1 MKSIRSIFFVL
12 LLLMVGAAELKA
24 THIVGGEMRYRC
36 LGNNEYEITLVIFR
50 DCFYGNPQAWF
61 DDPASIGVFNSSNIL
76 LRQILVAPMGNDTL
90 QPVLNNE
97 CFVAPPSVCVH
108 TTTYRDTVNLEP
120 ISGGYTLAY
129 QRCCRNQT
137 IANIVNP
144 LATGATYSV
153 TISETALQQCNN
165 SPQFNQWP
173 PIYICAGEPINFDQS
188 ARDIDGD
195 SIVYRLC
202 EPLQG
207 ANQAIPMPQPPNP
220 PPYLPVTW
228 VSPPYGVAN
237 MLNGTPGDPPL
248 AIDYQTG
255 LLTGLPNTV
264 GQFVVGICVEEYRN
278 GQLIGTMRRDFQY
291 NVGLCGQATS
301 AFFAP
306 EIQCGNLFVLF
317 QNQSNNAT
325 EYLWRFNDPA
335 QPDAFS
341 TNINAAFNFSD
352 TGTYQIML
360 IANPGTVCADTAER
374 SIRLLPNSLF
384 PGFDVQFGP
393 CSDSITLNVTD
404 QSFDTLSTII
414 RRSWRLMPGGQSSTA
429 INPQF
434 VIRDDGVY
442 TLELTVEAENGCVQ
456 TSAQSFP
463 IILLNL
469 EAPDSVAIC
478 RGDTATLRVPGGTGQ
493 NLSFSWSPEQ
503 NIVSGASAAEVRVA
517 PLNTTIYTVVVENI
531 LGCRQTFQV
540 PVIVSE
546 NLPVIIATA
555 EPDTIAPGETTRLEA
570 TFNPG
575 YRYEW
580 TPDPSLSRT
589 DIHNPTATPVQS
601 TTYRVTATDEAGC
614 STTALVTVVVRAPEC
629 SEPFI
634 YVPNGFS
641 PNGDGRNDVLFVRGT
656 GIEELY
662 FVVYDRWGE
671 KVFETTSQ
679 DMGWDGRFRGKA
691 LNSDVFGFYLRVRCF
706 NGEDFFKKG
715 NVTLLR

>member
-1 MKSIRSIFFVL
+1 MFTPPF
-12 LLLMVGAAELKA
+12 
-24 THIVGGEMRYRC
+24 
-36 LGNNEYEITLVIFR
+36 
-50 DCFYGNPQAWF
+50 
-61 DDPASIGVFNSSNIL
+61 IGTRLS
-76 LRQILVAPMGNDTL
+76 G
-90 QPVLNNE
+90 
-97 CFVAPPSVCVH
+97 
-108 TTTYRDTVNLEP
+108 EP

-137 IANIVNP
+137 IVNIVNP

-153 TISETALQQCNN
+153 TISEAALQQCNS

-173 PIYICAGEPINFDQS
+173 PIYICAGIPIEFDQS

-207 ANQAIPMPQPPNP
+207 ANQANPMPQPPNP

-248 AIDYQTG
+248 AIDAQTG

-291 NVGLCGQATS
+291 NVGVCGRATS

-306 EIQCGNLFVLF
+306 EIQCGNLGVFF

-341 TNINAAFNFSD
+341 TNINPTFTFSD
-352 TGTYQIML
+352 TGTYQITL
-360 IANPGTVCADTAER
+360 IANPGTVCADTTER

-393 CSDSITLNVTD
+393 CSDTITLNVTD

-429 INPQF
+429 LNPQF
-434 VIRDDGVY
+434 VIRNDGVY

-456 TSAQSFP
+456 TTAQSFP
-463 IILLNL
+463 VILVN
-469 EAPDSVAIC
+469 ASPPGPVAIC
-478 RGDTATLRVPGGTGQ
+478 RGDTATLRIGSGAGQ
-493 NLSFSWSPEQ
+493 NLTYTWSPVQ
-503 NIVSGASAAEVRVA
+503 DIVSGAGTSELRVA
-517 PLNTTIYTVVVENI
+517 PTASTIYIYTVVVANNF
-531 LGCRQTFQV
+531 GCSRTFQI
-540 PVIVSE
+540 PVSVSE
-546 NLPVIIATA
+546 SLPAIIATA
-555 EPDTIAPGETTRLEA
+555 EPDTIAPGATSQLDA
-570 TFNPG
+570 TFNPD

-589 DIHNPTATPVQS
+589 DVHNPMATPVQT
-601 TTYRVTATDEAGC
+601 TTYRVKVTDEQGC
-614 STTALVTVVVRAPEC
+614 SATALVTVVVRAPEC
-629 SEPFI
+629 REPFI

-641 PNGDGRNDVLFVRGT
+641 PNGDGRNDLLFVRGT
-656 GIEELY
+656 GIDELY

-679 DMGWDGRFRGKA
+679 DIGWDGRFRGKT
-691 LNSDVFGFYLRVRCF
+691 LNSDVFGYYLRVRCF

>member
-1 MKSIRSIFFVL
+1 MKSIRALFFVML
-12 LLLMVGAAELKA
+12 LLLIGSAELKA
-24 THIVGGEMRYRC
+24 THIVGGEMRYKC

-50 DCFYGNPQAWF
+50 DCFFGNPLAGF
-61 DDPASIGVFNSSNIL
+61 DDPASIGVFNSSNVL
-76 LRQILVAPMGNDTL
+76 LRQILLAPMGNDTL
-90 QPVLNNE
+90 QPVLSGE

-108 TTTYRDTVNLEP
+108 TTFYRDTVELEP

-137 IANIVNP
+137 IVNIVNP

-153 TISETALQQCNN
+153 TISEAALQQCNS

-173 PIYICAGEPINFDQS
+173 PIYICAGIPIEFDQS

-202 EPLQG
+202 EPLRG
-207 ANQAIPMPQPPNP
+207 ANQANPMPQPPNP

-248 AIDYQTG
+248 AIDAQTG

-291 NVGLCGQATS
+291 NVGVCGRATS

-317 QNQSNNAT
+317 QNQSNNAS

-335 QPDAFS
+335 QPGAFS
-341 TNINAAFNFSD
+341 TNINPTFNFSD

-360 IANPGTVCADTAER
+360 IANPGTVCADTTER

-384 PGFDVQFGP
+384 PGFDAEFGP
-393 CSDSITLNVTD
+393 CSDTITLNVTD

-414 RRSWRLMPGGQSSTA
+414 RRSWRLIPGDQSSTA
-429 INPQF
+429 LNPQF
-434 VIRDDGVY
+434 VIRNDGVY

-456 TSAQSFP
+456 TTAQSFP
-463 IILLNL
+463 IILVNVS
-469 EAPDSVAIC
+469 PPGPVAIC
-478 RGDTATLRVPGGTGQ
+478 RGDTATLRIGGGAGQ
-493 NLSFSWSPEQ
+493 NLSYTWSPAQ
-503 NIVSGASAAEVRVA
+503 DIVSGAGTSELRVA
-517 PLNTTIYTVVVENI
+517 PTASTIYTVVVANNF
-531 LGCRQTFQV
+531 GCSRTFQI
-540 PVIVSE
+540 PVSVSE
-546 NLPVIIATA
+546 SLPVIIATA
-555 EPDTIAPGETTRLEA
+555 EPDTIAQGATSQLEA
-570 TFNPG
+570 TFNPD

-589 DIHNPTATPVQS
+589 DVHNPTATPVQT
-601 TTYRVTATDEAGC
+601 TTYRVKVTDAQGC
-614 STTALVTVVVRAPEC
+614 SATALVTVVVRAPEC
-629 SEPFI
+629 REPFI

-656 GIEELY
+656 GIDELY

-679 DMGWDGRFRGKA
+679 DIGWDGRFRGKT
-691 LNSDVFGFYLRVRCF
+691 LNSDVFGYYLRVRCF